1 MKLNIK
7 KVNHSFVTGLI
18 AGLIVLMTIIL
29 INGIS
34 NLVAI
39 LLPSII
45 LALFVTLISY
55 FR

>member
-1 MKLNIK
+1 MQINIEK
-7 KVNHSFVTGLI
+7 AKHSFVTGLI
-18 AGLIVLMTIIL
+18 AGLVVLITLIL
-29 INGIS
+29 INGMTS
-34 NLVAI
+34 LVAT